1 MPGSA
6 IPVPN
11 PAVATLPAEA
21 PAAQVLSLAQD
32 GRGVAR
38 AAGKVVF
45 IEGALPGEVVEFQ
58 RWRRKPSFDLAN
70 LTRVLRESS
79 ARVVPRCR
87 HYERCGGCSVQHL
100 DPRAQV
106 AVKQRV
112 LEDSLAHIGK
122 VEPDTLLCP
131 IHGVYWGYRQRARLS
146 VRQVAKKGGA
156 LVGFRERRAPL
167 IVDMDSCE
175 VLPPRISALIRPLRE
190 LISELALGNRIPQ
203 IEVAVGDEGEAL
215 TLRVLDPVPDI
226 DAARMRAFSARHG
239 MDIYVQPAGLDSI
252 YALDPMTA
260 RPLSYRL
267 PEFDLTLR
275 FEPRD
280 FTQVNFAVN
289 RVLVRRAI
297 SLLEPRSGVRVADLF
312 CGLGNFTLAIA
323 RRGASVVGVDGS
335 VELLA
340 RAEENARSN
349 GLAHRVQFMAANLFK
364 DPATLLAR
372 LGRFDQMLIDPPR
385 DGAQTLVHALD
396 AGGPAPERIVYVSCN
411 PATLARDAGI
421 LVHGKGYRLCAAGVV
436 NMFPHTSHVE
446 SIALFVRPK

>member
-6 IPVPN
+6 ILVPN
-11 PAVATLPAEA
+11 PAVAVPPSEA
-21 PAAQVLSLAQD
+21 SAARVLSLAQD

-58 RWRRKPSFDLAN
+58 RWRRKSSFDLAN
-70 LTRVLRESS
+70 LTRVVRESS
-79 ARVVPRCR
+79 ARVVPPCR
-87 HYERCGGCSVQHL
+87 HYERCGGCSFQHL

-112 LEDSLAHIGK
+112 LEDDLARIGK
-122 VEPDTLLCP
+122 VEADTLLSP
-131 IHGVYWGYRQRARLS
+131 IQGVYWGYRQRARLS

-175 VLPPRISALIRPLRE
+175 VLPPRISALIRPLRD
-190 LISELALGNRIPQ
+190 LISELTLGNRIPQ
-203 IEVAVGDEGEAL
+203 IEVALGDEGEVL
-215 TLRVLDPVPDI
+215 TLRTLDLVPDT
-226 DAARMRAFSARHG
+226 DVARMREFSTRHG
-239 MDIYVQPAGLDSI
+239 IDIFVQPAGPDSI
-252 YALDPMTA
+252 YALDPMTS
-260 RPLSYRL
+260 RPLLYRL
-267 PEFDLTLR
+267 PEFDLTLG

-297 SLLEPRSGVRVADLF
+297 SLLEPRDGIRVADLF
-312 CGLGNFTLAIA
+312 CGLGNFTLAMA

-335 VELLA
+335 AELLV
-340 RAEENARSN
+340 RADGNARSN
-349 GLAHRVQFMAANLFK
+349 GLAQRVQFMAANLFK
-364 DPATLLAR
+364 DPATLLAQ
-372 LGRFDQMLIDPPR
+372 LGRFDRMLIDPPR

-396 AGGPAPERIVYVSCN
+396 AGGPERIVYVSCN

>member
-11 PAVATLPAEA
+11 PAAATPSAEA
-21 PAAQVLSLAQD
+21 PAAQVQSLAQD
-32 GRGVAR
+32 GRGVVR
-38 AAGKVVF
+38 AGGKVVF

-58 RWRRKPSFDLAN
+58 RWRRKPGFDLAN

-79 ARVVPRCR
+79 ARVVPRCP

-112 LEDSLAHIGK
+112 LEDSLARIGR
-122 VEPDTLLCP
+122 VQPDTLLSP
-131 IHGVYWGYRQRARLS
+131 IHGPYWGYRQRARLS
-146 VRQVAKKGGA
+146 VRQVARKGGA
-156 LVGFRERRAPL
+156 LVGFRERRAHL

-190 LISELALGNRIPQ
+190 LISELTLGNRIPQ
-203 IEVAVGDEGEAL
+203 IEVAVGDEAEVL
-215 TLRVLDPVPDI
+215 TLRALEPPPDI
-226 DAARMRAFSARHG
+226 DVARMRAFSARHG
-239 MDIYVQPAGLDSI
+239 IDIYVQPGGPDSI

-275 FEPRD
+275 FEPGD

-297 SLLEPRSGVRVADLF
+297 SLLEPHGGERVADLF

-323 RRGASVVGVDGS
+323 RRGVSVVGVDGS
-335 VELLA
+335 AELLA
-340 RAEENARSN
+340 RAGENAKSN
-349 GLAHRVQFMAANLFK
+349 GLAHRVQFVAANLFK
-364 DPATLLAR
+364 GPAALLAQ
-372 LGRFDQMLIDPPR
+372 LGRFDYMLIDPPR
-385 DGAQTLVHALD
+385 DGAQALVHALD
-396 AGGPAPERIVYVSCN
+396 LDGPERIVYVSCN
-411 PATLARDAGI
+411 AATLARDAAI
-421 LVHGKGYRLCAAGVV
+421 LVHGKAYRLRAAGVV

-446 SIALFVRPK
+446 SIALFVRQK